1 MSAAAEVQEKTSLH
15 VVSRAELAEGD
26 HLDRWH
32 DPDGIVPLS
41 PPKRATL
48 LANPLGRGDEEPVQ
62 IIGTRGRR
70 VIGRLDLLSGRLV
83 VDREPVDCLW
93 GSALYVPESQR
104 DSLMGVQLVLKM
116 QALHHT
122 VASCGISRLAYPLFA
137 RLKWLDV
144 AMPRYVLVRH
154 SRAVLERRLSD
165 SVGRAAVPVV
175 DAALLGQRGLL
186 SAWLAVTARGLRCE
200 EAEALPTEASAALR
214 ELGADVA
221 TYRSPEWVSWLRA
234 YAFDAEPRSRRAL
247 FLVRDRRDRPV
258 AYFLVKARVYEE
270 ASGEGYRDLYL
281 GSLGDWAVIQPGA
294 VDLRRIVLFA
304 VAELSKW
311 GVDAV
316 EMCVPPDEDLSS
328 VRRLGFR
335 RAGDLHLMVRA
346 SSRSPLSDRARS
358 SPGSWRVRPAD
369 GDNFFS

>member
-15 VVSRAELAEGD
+15 VISRAEFARGD
-26 HLDRWH
+26 HLARWH
-32 DPDGIVPLS
+32 DPDGIVALS

-48 LANPLGRGDEEPVQ
+48 LANPLARGDDDPVQ

-83 VDREPVDCLW
+83 VDGEPVDCLW

-137 RLKWLDV
+137 KLKWLDV
-144 AMPRYVLVRH
+144 AMPRYVLVRR
-154 SRAVLERRLSD
+154 SRAVLERRLPG
-165 SVGRAAVPVV
+165 SVGRAAAPVA

-186 SAWLAVTARGLRCE
+186 SAWRALTARGLRCE
-200 EAEALPTEASAALR
+200 EAEELPTEAGAALR

-234 YAFDAEPRSRRAL
+234 NAFDAEPPSRRAL
-247 FLVRDRRDRPV
+247 FLVRDRDRPI
-258 AYFLVKARVYEE
+258 AYFLVKARLYEE
-270 ASGEGYRDLYL
+270 ASGEGYRNLYL
-281 GSLGDWAVIQPGA
+281 GSLGDWAVLEEGA
-294 VDLRRIVLFA
+294 IDLRRIVLFA

-316 EMCVPPDEDLSS
+316 EVCVPPDEEVSS
-328 VRRLGFR
+328 VHRLGFR

-346 SSRSPLSDRARS
+346 SSRSPLADRARS
-358 SPGSWRVRPAD
+358 NPGSWRVRPAD